1 MIYSVAIHWLI
12 NARASANT
20 HLLKKTS
27 KGKGQQK
34 EKKRQT
40 ETTKKGEKKTNATS
54 TESNCTDRRSAR
66 NPNSDK

>member
-20 HLLKKTS
+20 HLLNKNEQ
-27 KGKGQQK
+27 GKGTTERK
-34 EKKRQT
+34 EKTDRNN
-40 ETTKKGEKKTNATS
+40 EEGRKKTNATS